1 MNLKAI
7 LAGAAICCLIMYFG
21 ACGGDTSTTSSGD
34 SNVDGKTIFSQYCAI
49 CHGEDGKREA
59 NGAKD
64 ITTSQM
70 PLKERIAL
78 IKSGKNLMAPFE
90 GTLSPEQIE
99 AAAKHS
105 MTLK

>member
-1 MNLKAI
+1 MNIRKTMIGISVCAAI
-7 LAGAAICCLIMYFG
+7 LYLG
-21 ACGGDTSTTSSGD
+21 ACGGDSGNSS
-34 SNVDGKTIFSQYCAI
+34 VDGKAVYIKYCAL

-64 ITTSQM
+64 ITVSLM
-70 PLKERIAL
+70 PLKDRIAL
-78 IKSGKNLMAPFE
+78 IRTGKNLMTPFE
-90 GTLSPEQIE
+90 GILTPDQME